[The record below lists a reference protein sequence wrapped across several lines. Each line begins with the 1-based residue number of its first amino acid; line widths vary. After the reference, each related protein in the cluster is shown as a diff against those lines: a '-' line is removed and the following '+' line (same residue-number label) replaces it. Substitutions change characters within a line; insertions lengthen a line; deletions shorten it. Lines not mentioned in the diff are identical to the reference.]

1 MDGILNFYGTDD
13 LEEEKEHFIHGPGR
27 KRSKNGD
34 AGEGIGGVW
43 QVEGGLAS
51 LLLFSLGCCGVG
63 VELGVQE
70 RKEGCGEVP

>member
-34 AGEGIGGVW
+34 AGEGIGGV
-43 QVEGGLAS
+43 
-51 LLLFSLGCCGVG
+51 
-63 VELGVQE
+63 
-70 RKEGCGEVP
+70 